1 MKQLTEAALDKTNN
15 LGGADKLAALN
26 AAFGGMAGERVGGVA
41 GVLTGSVP
49 NPHKTVFF
57 KGVNLKNH
65 QFSFN
70 LFPANAKESDHLKRM
85 LNQLRKESL
94 PKHNDALGQLAL
106 TYPHQFD
113 LSIMSRG
120 GEHTMLFKPA
130 FMTSINVNYT
140 PHGPAFMEDGMPAGV
155 TLAMSFSEMD
165 IWRSTDYPDSDTS
178 QGGIEATPTRQR
190 QGALDAARQAGD
202 AGGPF

>member
-1 MKQLTEAALDKTNN
+1 M
-15 LGGADKLAALN
+15 
-26 AAFGGMAGERVGGVA
+26 
-41 GVLTGSVP
+41 
-49 NPHKTVFF
+49 
-57 KGVNLKNH
+57 NLKNH

-85 LNQLRKESL
+85 LNQLRKEAL
-94 PKHNDALGQLAL
+94 PAHNKALGQLAL

-130 FMTSINVNYT
+130 FMTSINVNYA

-165 IWRSTDYPDSDTS
+165 IWRSTDYPSSDTS

-190 QGALDAARQAGD
+190 QGAIDQARQA
-202 AGGPF
+202 ASNMPGGGLF